1 MGAIFFQTTPTCI
14 VLDKFLINFYICCTR
29 VVCLPSANQ
38 TWTLIFFLWS
48 YTFVGKNNL
57 HNVGKR
63 NIKTHQKIEKY
74 RKKNNA
80 TTYKDIRIRVRAN
93 ASILQFHGTR
103 AAYGEKRL
111 AGLLMGRKGLDRAH
125 AVLWSCS
132 LFYPMMLP
140 LSLSVQDLAN
150 LAPLFYID

>member
-1 MGAIFFQTTPTCI
+1 MWAKEI
-14 VLDKFLINFYICCTR
+14 LKLI
-29 VVCLPSANQ
+29 
-38 TWTLIFFLWS
+38 
-48 YTFVGKNNL
+48 KNL
-57 HNVGKR
+57 RSTG
-63 NIKTHQKIEKY
+63 
-74 RKKNNA
+74 KNNA

-150 LAPLFYID
+150 LAPPVLYRLGPQIFCLSFKMFKKSKEYISCHIKIHTMQVSVVSPKLLP